1 MDRLGIFHAGKGLPH
16 GSLVSQVVYV
26 VFCVFVTFPYGVSCQ
41 VWHLIVLIPD
51 LCLPYYFRPTL

>member
-26 VFCVFVTFPYGVSCQ
+26 VF
-41 VWHLIVLIPD
+41 
-51 LCLPYYFRPTL
+51 LCFCHAPIWCFMSGMALDCIDS